1 MRNHGANRTAQD
13 AAGRNGMRGL
23 QANASGVNVRLND
36 GQRTRIRTTVIEAP
50 GAPRVDH
57 VNFDVTV
64 GTVVPRGAVHIVP
77 VPATLVQ
84 IQPEW
89 RGFLYFV
96 YESEVVV
103 VNPRD
108 MKIIA
113 VLVV

>member
-1 MRNHGANRTAQD
+1 
-13 AAGRNGMRGL
+13 
-23 QANASGVNVRLND
+23 
-36 GQRTRIRTTVIEAP
+36 
-50 GAPRVDH
+50 
-57 VNFDVTV
+57 V